1 MDVVNWVKIGLDV
14 AKALDT
20 GKESNQQ
27 LDAEVRRPSDLRP
40 YLRDTTARIEATL
53 REQAQ
58 EEAAQASTRMAL
70 MSQPPPRA
78 RSPYSSRD
86 PNFGIRTAL
95 LLRELREQAREP
107 LVEIG

>member
-1 MDVVNWVKIGLDV
+1 MDVLNWVKIGLDV

-20 GKESNQQ
+20 GKESNQH
-27 LDAEVRRPSDLRP
+27 
-40 YLRDTTARIEATL
+40 
-53 REQAQ
+53 
-58 EEAAQASTRMAL
+58 L